1 MTGPESMNIE
11 GKVAIVTGAAQGIG
25 RAIATRYIAGGAKV
39 AIADVQV
46 DKGEALARELGADR
60 CLFVECDV
68 GDKASVDK
76 LVARTV
82 ERFGALDIAV
92 CNAGIS
98 HSAEFLDLD
107 EAQFDRVLRVNL
119 KGPFLLGQAA
129 ARHMARHGGGA
140 IINMSSINA
149 VVASPHIV
157 PYVTSKG
164 GLNALTRVM
173 SLGLAKHNIRVN
185 AIGPGSI
192 DTEQLA
198 SIIGNDAE
206 AHRKILARTPLGRL
220 GRTEEIAEVAVFLA
234 SPSASYITGQVIYAD
249 GGRLPLAY
257 TVPVEK

>member
-1 MTGPESMNIE
+1 MRID

-25 RAIATRYIAGGAKV
+25 KAIVERYVAAGGKVVLADTQVEKGSAIAAG
-39 AIADVQV
+39 
-46 DKGEALARELGADR
+46 LAEN

-68 GDKASVDK
+68 GDKA
-76 LVARTV
+76 AV
-82 ERFGALDIAV
+82 ERLVNRTIDHFGTVDIAV

-98 HSAEFLDLD
+98 HSADFLDL
-107 EAQFDRVLRVNL
+107 EEEQFDRVLRVNL

-129 ARHMARHGGGA
+129 ARHMAKAGGGA

-157 PYVTSKG
+157 PYVVSKG
-164 GLNALTRVM
+164 GLNQLTRVM
-173 SLGLAKHNIRVN
+173 ALGLAPHGIRVN

-198 SIIGNDAE
+198 NIIGNDAE
-206 AHRKILARTPLGRL
+206 AHRKIMARTPLGRL
-220 GRTEEIAEVAVFLA
+220 GRPEEIAEIALFLA
-234 SPSASYITGQVIYAD
+234 TPSASYITGQTIYAD

-257 TVPVEK
+257 TVPVAN

>member
-1 MTGPESMNIE
+1 MRID

-25 RAIATRYIAGGAKV
+25 KAIVERYVAAGAKV
-39 AIADVQV
+39 VLADTQVEKGSAIAAGL
-46 DKGEALARELGADR
+46 GEN

-68 GDKASVDK
+68 GDKAAVES
-76 LVARTV
+76 LVSRTV
-82 ERFGALDIAV
+82 AHFGTVDIAV

-98 HSAEFLDLD
+98 HSADFLDL
-107 EAQFDRVLRVNL
+107 EEEQFDRVLRVNL

-129 ARHMARHGGGA
+129 ARHMAKAGGGT

-157 PYVTSKG
+157 PYVVSKG

-173 SLGLAKHNIRVN
+173 ALGLAPHGIRVN

-198 SIIGNDAE
+198 SIIGNDEE
-206 AHRKILARTPLGRL
+206 ALRKIMARTPLGRL
-220 GRTEEIAEVAVFLA
+220 GRPEEIAEIALFLA
-234 SPSASYITGQVIYAD
+234 TPSASYITGQTIYAD

-257 TVPVEK
+257 TVPVAN

>member
-1 MTGPESMNIE
+1 MDIA

-25 RAIATRYIAGGAKV
+25 KAIVDRYVKAGARV
-39 AIADVQV
+39 VLADTQV
-46 DKGEALARELGADR
+46 DKGMAVAAQHGAAA

-68 GDKASVDK
+68 GDRQA
-76 LVARTV
+76 V
-82 ERFGALDIAV
+82 ERLVRRTIAHFGALDIAV

-98 HSAEFLDLD
+98 HSAEFLDL
-107 EAQFDRVLRVNL
+107 EEEQFDRVLRVNL
-119 KGPFLLGQAA
+119 KGAFLVGQAA
-129 ARHMARHGGGA
+129 ARHMARNGGGA

-149 VVASPHIV
+149 VIASPHIV
-157 PYVTSKG
+157 PYVVSKG
-164 GLNALTRVM
+164 GLNQLTRVM
-173 SLGLAKHNIRVN
+173 ALGLARHGIRVN

-220 GRTEEIAEVAVFLA
+220 GQPEEIAEIAVFLA
-234 SPSASYITGQVIYAD
+234 SPSASYITGQTIYAD

-257 TVPVEK
+257 TVPPPG

>member
-1 MTGPESMNIE
+1 MDIE
-11 GKVAIVTGAAQGIG
+11 GKIAIVTGAAQGIG
-25 RAIATRYIAGGAKV
+25 RAIAKRYVAGGAKV
-39 AIADVQV
+39 TIADVQV
-46 DKGEALARELGADR
+46 EKGRALAQELGVEN

-68 GDKASVDK
+68 GDKAAVDAA
-76 LVARTV
+76 VARTV
-82 ERFGALDIAV
+82 ERFGGLDIAV

-98 HSAEFLDLD
+98 HSADFLDLD

-129 ARHMARHGGGA
+129 ARHMAKHGGGA

-157 PYVTSKG
+157 PYVVSKG
-164 GLNALTRVM
+164 GLNQLTRVM
-173 SLGLAKHNIRVN
+173 ALGLAPHGIRVN

-198 SIIGNDAE
+198 NIIGNDEE
-206 AHRKILARTPLGRL
+206 ARRKILARTPLGRL
-220 GRTEEIAEVAVFLA
+220 GQPEEMAEIAVFLA

-257 TVPVEK
+257 TVPVAK

>member
-1 MTGPESMNIE
+1 MRID

-25 RAIATRYIAGGAKV
+25 KAIVERYVAAGAKV
-39 AIADVQV
+39 VLADTQAE
-46 DKGEALARELGADR
+46 KGEAVAAALGEN
-60 CLFVECDV
+60 CLFAACDA
-68 GDKASVDK
+68 GDKASVDG
-76 LVARTV
+76 LVNRTIAH
-82 ERFGALDIAV
+82 FGTVDIAV

-98 HSAEFLDLD
+98 HSADFLDL
-107 EAQFDRVLRVNL
+107 EEEQFDRVLRVNL

-129 ARHMARHGGGA
+129 ARHMAKAGGGT

-173 SLGLAKHNIRVN
+173 ALGLARHNIRVN

-198 SIIGNDAE
+198 NIIGNDEE
-206 AHRKILARTPLGRL
+206 AYRKMMARTPLGRL
-220 GRTEEIAEVAVFLA
+220 GQPAEIAEIALFLA
-234 SPSASYITGQVIYAD
+234 TPSAGYITGQTIYAD

-257 TVPVEK
+257 TVPVAG